1 MACYRDSFTLP
12 LPYQEPIKRKR
23 RGVVQCAWFTY
34 VVWLAVPS
42 FVTAWSLRQLTLR
55 KISHLLSASKL
66 LQLALAVHEFVLV
79 IVVQC
84 SRTAI
89 TSKAMNCCIIK
100 TIHYPITIAILQS
113 NSKHISNRS
122 AHRVV
127 LLLPLCSAA
136 VVISVYREQLIVT
149 KLLSSVPW
157 RKPWLCTCGLYDWMF
172 VQFSIVKVQFH
183 WFWAT
188 ASFHLLYIHFDR
200 F

>member
-1 MACYRDSFTLP
+1 MC
-12 LPYQEPIKRKR
+12 
-23 RGVVQCAWFTY
+23 QCHCTG
-34 VVWLAVPS
+34 
-42 FVTAWSLRQLTLR
+42 RQLTLH
-55 KISHLLSASKL
+55 KIFHLLSASKL
-66 LQLALAVHEFVLV
+66 LYLALAVHELVLV

-113 NSKHISNRS
+113 NSKHVSNRS
-122 AHRVV
+122 THRVV
-127 LLLPLCSAA
+127 MLLPLCSAA
-136 VVISVYREQLIVT
+136 VVIQCTENSWYYTVT

-157 RKPWLCTCGLYDWMF
+157 RKTWLCTCEFYGWMF

-188 ASFHLLYIHFDR
+188 TSFHLM
-200 F
+200 